1 MQSLHKILYKIFY
14 VGELNNIVRKLCKN
28 IWVIK
33 DNMNNKIA
41 EIYKNIQFNINDL
54 IENINKSQAIKL
66 NEEDSLSALIKQ
78 LNCIGRKTKEELE
91 SLEKHSNWDR
101 FTIAFYGET
110 GAGKSTLIEALRLF
124 FRESSKLEEQ
134 AKFKQIQQEKGLTQ
148 EAFNEIE
155 AGIKKLDDELKHI
168 EEKVKSSEQESETKR
183 KNLDEEVLNFDKEID
198 NLNNEITIFTKEIC
212 SIKEKQNFWQKFISL
227 FKVLPEQQQLDQK
240 KIELQAYIKAK
251 EEKELARKQEQLVFE
266 RNILELKNEE
276 ENLLNKKAELEQKK
290 KKLSDEA
297 DQQLKGYADGKIIG
311 DGRSD
316 FTREVAEFNFEIEGK
331 PFTLLDV
338 PGIEGDENKVGEPIR
353 NAIKKAHA
361 IFYTICN
368 PKIEDNTLAKIKK
381 HLSAQTEVW
390 SIYNTRTTSPRA
402 IKKIPTLLSV
412 PEGINDVKNNLTSE
426 FGERYAGNLN
436 ISAKPAYLAL
446 TESIIPRSEEE
457 KNKNKFLE
465 ECSQSEI
472 LQKSNFFD
480 FEDKLKNDILKN
492 YKNKIFK
499 ASLNKASQV
508 LKETINSTDQILYNY
523 QESDKKIK
531 DVFKNASAQIKNTE
545 TRLINELKR
554 NKRKEIEM
562 FEKNIRNYME
572 DIIEDDVSNDK
583 FKMELEYIKD
593 EELEKLSKRFK
604 VSSENSLKK
613 FDQEI
618 NSVIT
623 NLARYISTILT
634 RQQKE
639 LSNIFAMN
647 NLTLPE
653 INIDNGINKTGLAT
667 ALTAIAIATA
677 PTTGGLSLLVAGVAI
692 TGAVI
697 GAIKSVYGYFSADYR
712 KSQQYN
718 KLSEV
723 LAKLEEE
730 IEKNIDESIDN
741 IKRKTVSK
749 TVNPIYSTLKNTY
762 EDYAKNIPLIKK
774 VKANLTIIYD
784 DIEKQS
790 NNI

>member
-1 MQSLHKILYKIFY
+1 MK
-14 VGELNNIVRKLCKN
+14 
-28 IWVIK
+28 
-33 DNMNNKIA
+33 NKIA
-41 EIYKNIQFNINDL
+41 EIYKKVQFNIDDL
-54 IENINKSQAIKL
+54 IGNIKISRTIKL
-66 NEEDSLSALIKQ
+66 NNEDSQSALIKQ
-78 LNCIGRKTKEELE
+78 LSCIGIKTKEELE
-91 SLEKHSNWDR
+91 SLEKHSNWDK

-110 GAGKSTLIEALRLF
+110 NAGKSTLIEALRLF

-148 EAFNEIE
+148 EAFDAIE
-155 AGIKKLDDELKHI
+155 AGIKKLDDELKNI
-168 EEKVKSSEQESETKR
+168 EEKIKYSEQESETKR
-183 KNLDEEVLNFDKEID
+183 KILYDEVLNSDKEID
-198 NLNNEITIFTKEIC
+198 NIIN
-212 SIKEKQNFWQKFISL
+212 
-227 FKVLPEQQQLDQK
+227 
-240 KIELQAYIKAK
+240 K
-251 EEKELARKQEQLVFE
+251 EEKELVCKQERLVFE

-276 ENLLNKKAELEQKK
+276 ENLLNKKAELEQKE
-290 KKLSDEA
+290 KKLRNDA
-297 DQQLKGYADGKIIG
+297 AQQLRGYADGKIIG

-316 FTREVAEFNFEIEGK
+316 FTREVAEFNFEIGGK

-361 IFYTICN
+361 IFYIICN

-390 SIYNTRTTSPRA
+390 TIYNKKISSPRG
-402 IKKIPTLLSV
+402 IKQIPTLLSIS
-412 PEGINDVKNNLTSE
+412 EGINDVKNNLASE
-426 FGERYAGNLN
+426 LGKRYAGNLN
-436 ISAKPAYLAL
+436 ISAGPAYLAL
-446 TESIIPRSEEE
+446 TECIIPRSTEAN
-457 KNKNKFLE
+457 NKNKFLGKY
-465 ECSQSEI
+465 SQIEI

-480 FEDKLKNDILKN
+480 FEAQLKFDILKS

-499 ASLNKASQV
+499 ASLNKASEV
-508 LKETINSTDQILYNY
+508 LKETINAADNVLSSY
-523 QESDKKIK
+523 QETDKELNNM
-531 DVFKNASAQIKNTE
+531 FKNASAQIKNTE

-647 NLTLPE
+647 NLSLPE
-653 INIDNGINKTGLAT
+653 IDIDNGINKTGLIASLAALGIAIVT
-667 ALTAIAIATA
+667 AAPTGGASLVILGLAIA
-677 PTTGGLSLLVAGVAI
+677 
-692 TGAVI
+692 GAVI
-697 GAIKSVYGYFSADYR
+697 GAFKSVVGFFSSDYR

-723 LAKLEEE
+723 LAELEEK

-741 IKRKTVSK
+741 IKRETINKK
-749 TVNPIYSTLKNTY
+749 INPIYSTLKNTY

-774 VKANLTIIYD
+774 AKTNLTNIYD
-784 DIEKQS
+784 DIEKQR
-790 NNI
+790 NNIKE

>member
-1 MQSLHKILYKIFY
+1 M
-14 VGELNNIVRKLCKN
+14 R
-28 IWVIK
+28 
-33 DNMNNKIA
+33 NKIV
-41 EIYKNIQFNINDL
+41 EIYKNIQFNIDDL
-54 IENINKSQAIKL
+54 IGNIKNSRTIKL
-66 NEEDSLSALIKQ
+66 NDEDSQSVLIKQ
-78 LNCIGRKTKEELE
+78 LSCIGVKTKKELE

-148 EAFNEIE
+148 EAFDTIE
-155 AGIKKLDDELKHI
+155 AEIKELDDELKNI
-168 EEKVKSSEQESETKR
+168 EEKIKSSEQESETKR
-183 KNLDEEVLNFDKEID
+183 KILYEEVLNFDKEID
-198 NLNNEITIFTKEIC
+198 NINNEITTLTKEIS
-212 SIKEKQNFWQKFISL
+212 SIKEKQNLWQKFISL

-240 KIELQAYIKAK
+240 KIELQTSIKAK
-251 EEKELARKQEQLVFE
+251 EEKELARKQEWLIIE
-266 RNILELKNEE
+266 RNISELKNEE
-276 ENLLNKKAELEQKK
+276 ENLLNKKAELEQKE
-290 KKLSDEA
+290 KKLIDEA
-297 DQQLKGYADGKIIG
+297 DKQLKDYADGKIIG

-316 FTREVAEFNFEIEGK
+316 FTKEVAEFNFEIEGK

-353 NAIKKAHA
+353 NAVKKAHA

-390 SIYNTRTTSPRA
+390 SIYNKRTNNPRV
-402 IKKIPTLLSV
+402 IEQIPTLLSV
-412 PEGINDVKNNLTSE
+412 PDGINDVKNNLASKL
-426 FGERYAGNLN
+426 GERYAGNLN
-436 ISAKPAYLAL
+436 LSAKPAYLAL

-457 KNKNKFLE
+457 KTKNKFLE
-465 ECSQSEI
+465 KYSQSKI
-472 LQKSNFFD
+472 LQKSNLFD
-480 FEDKLKNDILKN
+480 FEAQLKFNILKS

-499 ASLNKASQV
+499 ASLNKASEV
-508 LKETINSTDQILYNY
+508 LKETINAADNVLSSY
-523 QESDKKIK
+523 QETDKELNNM
-531 DVFKNASAQIKNTE
+531 FKNASAQIKNTE

-647 NLTLPE
+647 NLSLPE
-653 INIDNGINKTGLAT
+653 IDIDNGINKTGLIASLAALGIAIVT
-667 ALTAIAIATA
+667 AAPTGGASLVIFGLAIA
-677 PTTGGLSLLVAGVAI
+677 
-692 TGAVI
+692 GAVI
-697 GAIKSVYGYFSADYR
+697 GAFKSVVGFFSSDYR

-723 LAKLEEE
+723 LAELEEK

-741 IKRKTVSK
+741 IKRETINKK
-749 TVNPIYSTLKNTY
+749 INPIYSTLKNTY

-774 VKANLTIIYD
+774 AKTNLTNIYD
-784 DIEKQS
+784 DIEKQR
-790 NNI
+790 NNIKE

>member
-1 MQSLHKILYKIFY
+1 
-14 VGELNNIVRKLCKN
+14 
-28 IWVIK
+28 
-33 DNMNNKIA
+33 
-41 EIYKNIQFNINDL
+41 
-54 IENINKSQAIKL
+54 
-66 NEEDSLSALIKQ
+66 
-78 LNCIGRKTKEELE
+78 
-91 SLEKHSNWDR
+91 
-101 FTIAFYGET
+101 
-110 GAGKSTLIEALRLF
+110 
-124 FRESSKLEEQ
+124 
-134 AKFKQIQQEKGLTQ
+134 
-148 EAFNEIE
+148 
-155 AGIKKLDDELKHI
+155 
-168 EEKVKSSEQESETKR
+168 
-183 KNLDEEVLNFDKEID
+183 
-198 NLNNEITIFTKEIC
+198 
-212 SIKEKQNFWQKFISL
+212 
-227 FKVLPEQQQLDQK
+227 
-240 KIELQAYIKAK
+240 
-251 EEKELARKQEQLVFE
+251 
-266 RNILELKNEE
+266 
-276 ENLLNKKAELEQKK
+276 
-290 KKLSDEA
+290 
-297 DQQLKGYADGKIIG
+297 
-311 DGRSD
+311 
-316 FTREVAEFNFEIEGK
+316 
-331 PFTLLDV
+331 
-338 PGIEGDENKVGEPIR
+338 
-353 NAIKKAHA
+353 
-361 IFYTICN
+361 
-368 PKIEDNTLAKIKK
+368 
-381 HLSAQTEVW
+381 
-390 SIYNTRTTSPRA
+390 
-402 IKKIPTLLSV
+402 
-412 PEGINDVKNNLTSE
+412 
-426 FGERYAGNLN
+426 
-436 ISAKPAYLAL
+436 
-446 TESIIPRSEEE
+446 
-457 KNKNKFLE
+457 
-465 ECSQSEI
+465 
-472 LQKSNFFD
+472 
-480 FEDKLKNDILKN
+480 
-492 YKNKIFK
+492 
-499 ASLNKASQV
+499 
-508 LKETINSTDQILYNY
+508 
-523 QESDKKIK
+523 
-531 DVFKNASAQIKNTE
+531 
-545 TRLINELKR
+545 
-554 NKRKEIEM
+554 M

-667 ALTAIAIATA
+667 ALTAIAIAIATA